1 MTSIYY
7 LFSISPPFRALV
19 IVLMSIGI
27 LWPLMMIHYLT
38 GYQDLPPIDL
48 ALPFILMLI
57 AMLVRVKLTKKS
69 ISLFLFRL
77 KIYNTDA
84 FLVTTRQ
91 EGKLHRVFIRSF
103 ENEPLK
109 TTLFLFNFIP
119 VEIMEYKYE

>member
-1 MTSIYY
+1 MTSVYY

-19 IVLMSIGI
+19 MVLMSIGI

-48 ALPFILMLI
+48 VIPFLFMLL

-69 ISLFLFRL
+69 ISLFLFRFR
-77 KIYNTDA
+77 IYNADA

-91 EGKLHRVFIRSF
+91 EGKLHRVFIRKLES
-103 ENEPLK
+103 EPLK

-119 VEIMEYKYE
+119 VEIMEYKNE